1 MLRRLALYRVL
12 RIVGVAVPAILMYR
26 WLDRRERLGRPA
38 PPETWE
44 RVHDRVARGLH
55 DLGIHLAGLFV
66 KLCQVVGARAD
77 NFPEP
82 FIRRLGR
89 FHDALPPRSFGEM
102 RAQIEREL
110 GRPLGEV
117 FAQVDE
123 TPLAAASL
131 AQVHKA
137 TLRDGTLVAVKVQ
150 YAEVARLA
158 RVDLACLRLVARIAG
173 RLSRSFDLRSII
185 DEIAEFVGLELDF
198 AREADAT
205 VRIRA
210 ALADDPTVRVP
221 RVHREL
227 TTGKLLVLE
236 YLDGIKVTDLERLR
250 AAGHDLGEVARRI
263 GRLYARMIF
272 EQGFFQG
279 DPHPGNLL
287 VMPGTVI
294 GLLDFGLAKE
304 LPPGFGPAV
313 AELVTRGLAGD
324 VPGAAAAAR
333 RAGFEVRDDQATAL
347 PGLVLVILGDRD
359 EQANALQLIQETP
372 ITRVPSH
379 FGLIARVML
388 LLNGL
393 SHRLAP
399 GQLLIQRALVEALA
413 AQAPGPGSD
422 AVAPDG
428 LPPGPTAPPLLQAM
442 RWVQWPLPFLDECGQ
457 RFGETF
463 TIRFPSAPPI
473 VFFTHPDAIKTIFTG
488 DEEDLRAGEANYRLE
503 PILGKHS
510 LLILDG
516 REHLRER
523 RLLQPPFH
531 GDRMLAYGTVMRD
544 IAAAAVERWPVGRP
558 FPVHPEMQ
566 GITLD
571 VILRTVFGL
580 DEGPAK
586 RELRAALI
594 ELLAIGSNPQ
604 LLLAVQRSNGDGAG
618 AAARFFGARERVDGL
633 LFAEIAARR
642 RADVTGRADILSLLV
657 QATYEDGRPLEDQ
670 ALRDELMTMLLA
682 GHETTATA
690 LAWAVSHVLG
700 HPEVRARLL
709 DELGGTGAAPL
720 DPQRVTR
727 LEYLD
732 AACRETL
739 RLTPIIPLVG
749 RRLTRPMSIGGVEL
763 PAGVVAAPCIYL
775 AHRRPERWPEPE
787 RFRPERFLETRP
799 TPYEFLPFGG
809 GVRRCLG
816 MAFALVEMK
825 IVLAE
830 VLSRVELRAAPGYQ
844 VRVVR
849 RSVTLAPSEGMPV
862 VAERRAA

>member
-12 RIVGVAVPAILMYR
+12 RIAGVAVPAILMYR

-428 LPPGPTAPPLLQAM
+428 LPPGPTALPLLQAM

-604 LLLAVQRSNGDGAG
+604 LLLAAQQSNGNGG
-618 AAARFFGARERVDGL
+618 GPTARFFGMRKRVDRL

-642 RADVTGRADILSLLV
+642 RADTQGPKHASRFSLRCGTNFAALLMPVAVFGGRFWPLPATAMTPLVVSILALALTMELWLLV
-657 QATYEDGRPLEDQ
+657 QRIPRLARVVLLPGLGLQRLTTREPNVDETRI
-670 ALRDELMTMLLA
+670 AL
-682 GHETTATA
+682 TA
-690 LAWAVSHVLG
+690 LAAVL
-700 HPEVRARLL
+700 R
-709 DELGGTGAAPL
+709 
-720 DPQRVTR
+720 
-727 LEYLD
+727 
-732 AACRETL
+732 RE
-739 RLTPIIPLVG
+739 
-749 RRLTRPMSIGGVEL
+749 
-763 PAGVVAAPCIYL
+763 L
-775 AHRRPERWPEPE
+775 AH
-787 RFRPERFLETRP
+787 
-799 TPYEFLPFGG
+799 G
-809 GVRRCLG
+809 
-816 MAFALVEMK
+816 
-825 IVLAE
+825 
-830 VLSRVELRAAPGYQ
+830 
-844 VRVVR
+844 
-849 RSVTLAPSEGMPV
+849 
-862 VAERRAA
+862 

>member
-1 MLRRLALYRVL
+1 MLRRLAVYRVL
-12 RIVGVAVPAILMYR
+12 RIAGVALPAIAAYR
-26 WLDRRERLGRPA
+26 WLQLRGRFGRPA
-38 PPETWE
+38 APAVWD

-89 FHDALPPRSFGEM
+89 FHDAVPPRAFAEM
-102 RAQIEREL
+102 RARIEREL
-110 GRPLGEV
+110 DRPIGEV
-117 FAQVDE
+117 FATVDE

-131 AQVHKA
+131 AQVHRA
-137 TLRDGTLVAVKVQ
+137 TLRDGTPVAVKVQ
-150 YAEVARLA
+150 YAEIARLA
-158 RVDLACLRLVARIAG
+158 RVDLACLRIVARIAG
-173 RLSRSFDLRSII
+173 QVSRSFDLRAII

-198 AREADAT
+198 VREAAAT
-205 VRIRA
+205 ERVGA
-210 ALADDPTVRVP
+210 AMVDDPTVRVP
-221 RVHREL
+221 RIHREY
-227 TTGKLLVLE
+227 TTERLLVLE
-236 YLDGIKVTDLERLR
+236 YLDGIKVTDLDRLQ
-250 AAGHDLGEVARRI
+250 AAGHDLGRVARRI

-287 VMPGTVI
+287 VMAGTVI

-304 LPPGFGPAV
+304 LPPGFGAAV
-313 AELVTRGLAGD
+313 GELVTRALAGD
-324 VPGAAAAAR
+324 VPGAVGAAR

-347 PGLVLVILGDRD
+347 PGLVLVMLGDRD
-359 EQANALQLIQETP
+359 EQANAFQLIAETP

-413 AQAPGPGSD
+413 SQAPAEAEAGLPGD
-422 AVAPDG
+422 D

-442 RWVQWPLPFLDECGQ
+442 RWIQWPLPFLDECE
-457 RFGETF
+457 RSCGETF
-463 TIRFPSAPPI
+463 TLRLPSAPPI

-488 DEEDLRAGEANYRLE
+488 DEEDLRAGEANYRLA
-503 PILGKHS
+503 PILGRHS
-510 LLILDG
+510 LLLLDG
-516 REHLRER
+516 SEHLRER

-544 IAAAAVERWPVGRP
+544 IAARAVERWPIGRP
-558 FPVHPEMQ
+558 FPLHAEMQ
-566 GITLD
+566 GVTLD

-586 RELRAALI
+586 LGLRAALLD
-594 ELLAIGSNPQ
+594 LLNLSANPQ
-604 LLLAVQRSNGDGAG
+604 LLLVAQQAIGNGGG
-618 AAARFFGARERVDGL
+618 PAARFFAARDRVDRL

-642 RADVTGRADILSLLV
+642 QADVTDRPDILSLLV
-657 QATYEDGRPLEDQ
+657 RATYEDGRPLEDQ
-670 ALRDELMTMLLA
+670 ALRDELVTMLVA

-700 HPEVRARLL
+700 SEDVRDRVVGELAKAGPAL
-709 DELGGTGAAPL
+709 DA
-720 DPQRVTR
+720 QRVMR

-732 AACRETL
+732 AVCRETL

-749 RRLTRPMSIGGVEL
+749 RRLTRPMRIGGADL

-775 AHRRPERWPEPE
+775 AHRRHDRWPEPE
-787 RFRPERFLETRP
+787 RFRPERFLETKP

-830 VLSRVELRAAPGYQ
+830 VLGRVELRAAPGYQ

-862 VAERRAA
+862 VVERRAA